1 MKVWLR
7 VCAGIA
13 LAAVFVFTA
22 VQFRRAPDPIIR
34 GRSASAWAADLLSP
48 DYSVRGEAQGALKQL
63 GEAAVPQLCILLRKR
78 NPPWEK
84 QIVHLNTVL
93 PFLKYQSVD
102 AIACRLRSAEMIAL
116 LGPKADGAIPDLIAA
131 LAFDPASREIERALV
146 QIGTASIQP
155 LSRALSDSG
164 DPKVRERSA
173 RLLREFGPL
182 EKRAIATLQ
191 EGTRDSVASVRREA
205 ALSLGVVGHDQES
218 VTGVL
223 LPLATDRAN
232 EVRAAAMKALGEI
245 GISKTE
251 VLTALRRGLADP
263 SVPVRLAAAKS
274 LWSLERDSRATVP
287 VLTNILMGYE
297 GRWEAAYALSDIGPE
312 AAPAVPALVKALT
325 QEQVARPFRTPPSSA
340 FALGKIGSAAIPA
353 LSQLLTNRD
362 SRVRTSALLAL
373 SFMGAD
379 GGEAVPRV
387 LEMLRDADVEVR
399 HTAALTLP
407 AIGANQ
413 EQVVTGLA
421 DCLQDEDIYIR
432 SAAAAVLRR
441 IAPDR
446 NWVIQT
452 E

>member
-13 LAAVFVFTA
+13 LAAAFVFTA
-22 VQFRRAPDPIIR
+22 VHFRRAPDPMIR
-34 GRSASAWAADLLSP
+34 GRPASAWAADLLSP
-48 DYSVRGEAQGALKQL
+48 DYSVRGEAQSALKQL
-63 GEAAVPQLCILLRKR
+63 GDSAVPQLCILLRKR
-78 NPPWEK
+78 NPAWEK
-84 QIVHLNTVL
+84 QIVRLNTVL

-102 AIACRLRSAEMIAL
+102 AVCCRLRGAEMIAL
-116 LGPKADGAIPDLIAA
+116 LGPKAAGAIPDLIAA
-131 LAFDPASREIERALV
+131 LAFDPAAGETERALV
-146 QIGTASIQP
+146 QIGLASVQP
-155 LSRALSDSG
+155 LSRALGKSG
-164 DPKVRERSA
+164 DSKVRERSA

-182 EKRAIATLQ
+182 EERAVAALK
-191 EGTRDSVASVRREA
+191 EGTRDGVASVRQEA
-205 ALSLGVVGHDQES
+205 ALSLGATGHKQKS
-218 VTGVL
+218 LHSVL
-223 LPLATDRAN
+223 LPLASDRAD

-245 GISKTE
+245 GISETE
-251 VLTALRRGLADP
+251 VLTALHRGLADT

-297 GRWEAAYALSDIGPE
+297 RRWEAAYALSDIGPE

-325 QEQVARPFRTPPSSA
+325 EEQVARPFRTPPSSA
-340 FALGKIGSAAIPA
+340 FALGKIGPAAIPA

-362 SRVRTSALLAL
+362 SRVRTSALLAF
-373 SFMGAD
+373 SFMGT
-379 GGEAVPRV
+379 GGSEAVPHV
-387 LEMLRDADVEVR
+387 MEMLRDTDVEVR

-407 AIGANQ
+407 AIGENH
-413 EQVVTGLA
+413 EQVVAGLA
-421 DCLQDEDIYIR
+421 DCLTDEDPYVR

-446 NWVIQT
+446 NWVIRT